1 MEKAETQYT
10 VIQIRDENIIN
21 NVVPVNNCNC
31 FEEIVPNFK
40 KFMDG
45 VKNSKIFGIFD
56 ENKNLVSHLFVVD
69 GEYQGSPI
77 KYIFAACTLEKY
89 RKKGRMTAL
98 LSYCKQN
105 YDKICL
111 VPASKNLE
119 EFYKKNGFTG
129 RCEIKEIK
137 FHDQESYIHNY
148 LSWGNFEGKEEDYH
162 MVIYNKN

>member
-56 ENKNLVSHLFVVD
+56 ENNNLVSQLFVVD
-69 GEYQGSPI
+69 GEYKGSPI

-111 VPASKNLE
+111 TPGNESLE

-129 RCEIKEIK
+129 RCENNEIK
-137 FHDQESYIHNY
+137 FHDEEPYIRNF
-148 LSWGNFEGKEEDYH
+148 LLWGNFEGKENDHH